1 MAAGVRTQDEARAD
15 VERALRDAVGLATV
29 LPRALIGRATRCAA
43 RTSGRLADLI
53 PPLRLLR
60 SAFDVTLANVVS
72 PAESTLD
79 GTDPTSAPVPTPPAA
94 AAPAST
100 AVDPA
105 DAPPSAP
112 SAGGGLP
119 IDEYESLAASQV
131 VARLPA
137 LSPAELRTV
146 RDFEGAHR
154 GRRTVLGKID
164 QLLA

>member
-1 MAAGVRTQDEARAD
+1 MAAGVRTQDQVRAD
-15 VERALRDAVGLATV
+15 VERALREAAGLATA
-29 LPRALIGRATRCAA
+29 LPRALIGRAARCAG
-43 RTSGRLADLI
+43 RTTGRLADLV

-79 GTDPTSAPVPTPPAA
+79 GADPTSPPVLPSPPAA
-94 AAPAST
+94 T
-100 AVDPA
+100 G
-105 DAPPSAP
+105 PS
-112 SAGGGLP
+112 SAGADEATSPSDPDALP

-131 VARLPA
+131 VARLAA